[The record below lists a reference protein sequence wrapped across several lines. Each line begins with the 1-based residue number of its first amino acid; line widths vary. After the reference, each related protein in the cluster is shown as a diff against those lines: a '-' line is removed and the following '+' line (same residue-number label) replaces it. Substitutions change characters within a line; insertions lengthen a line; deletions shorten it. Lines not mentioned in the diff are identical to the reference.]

1 MTGVGSAKTYLDALA
16 VSLVGMGEVV
26 YGVIVILLVGA
37 SFFGDAFLDL
47 ADLWVLGEGV
57 GLCEERHGGSRMV
70 LGSSTIYVVLGDA
83 VEDVLCT
90 RVEARFIARSEGE
103 RRHGGCFDRGRSW
116 TRTMN
121 AILGALCF
129 VMMSLMGTA
138 LGAGPREDRA
148 TVGERGRMAG
158 DQGNGPG
165 VGRGGPR
172 W

>member
-1 MTGVGSAKTYLDALA
+1 MMERSLHAHLDAA
-16 VSLVGMGEVV
+16 VVGLVRLVEIAEGVVEV
-26 YGVIVILLVGA
+26 LLVCAGL
-37 SFFGDAFLDL
+37 FGDPLLDL

-57 GLCEERHGGSRMV
+57 GLCEERHGESRMV
-70 LGSSTIYVVLGDA
+70 LGTSTVVLGDA

-90 RVEARFIARSEGE
+90 RVEGRFIARSEGE
-103 RRHGGCFDRGRSW
+103 RRHGGCSDRGRSW
-116 TRTMN
+116 TSTIH